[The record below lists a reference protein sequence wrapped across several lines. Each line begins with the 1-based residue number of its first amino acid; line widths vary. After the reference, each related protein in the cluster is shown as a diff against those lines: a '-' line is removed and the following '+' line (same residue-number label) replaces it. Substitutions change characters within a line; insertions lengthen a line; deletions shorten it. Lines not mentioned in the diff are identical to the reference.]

1 MQDDFSM
8 YDAADVVDIVL
19 FKYNY
24 NDNKLW
30 TGIRNKI
37 DFLSP
42 DKNSIIVTK
51 DQLLDFIEREFPNEI
66 NLFNSVGFEVM
77 HKEVN
82 SIFFITKLLNQMKH
96 LRWIK
101 LTLNKNRT
109 YSRLTKDEGGLDTI
123 KFGFKILH
131 LTLKTF
137 EIFDEDEVVIF
148 NKVLHEQ
155 RILDEGVPYKR
166 LKLNDLLDRLDRWL
180 IVADKGKIKE
190 LSDNEMD
197 VVDTISIMLDMMSD
211 PKLGGDNPEVLL
223 VTDY

>member
-82 SIFFITKLLNQMKH
+82 SIFFITKLLTQMKH

-109 YSRLTKDEGGLDTI
+109 YTRLTKDEGGHDTI

-148 NKVLHEQ
+148 NKVLH
-155 RILDEGVPYKR
+155 
-166 LKLNDLLDRLDRWL
+166 
-180 IVADKGKIKE
+180 
-190 LSDNEMD
+190 
-197 VVDTISIMLDMMSD
+197 
-211 PKLGGDNPEVLL
+211 
-223 VTDY
+223 